1 MRKFESVEPIMKVF
15 FKVRLA
21 YYTKRK
27 EYREGI
33 LQAQSQKLS
42 NQAR

>member
-1 MRKFESVEPIMKVF
+1 MRKFESVELMLKEF

-21 YYTKRK
+21 YYGKRK

-33 LQAQSQKLS
+33 LRAESQYLS